1 MKYLNT
7 ILAALGEMI
16 NRMAVRSLIIKR
28 DDGQDRRSAEVLLA
42 PAGRKVLLRIVALA
56 AQRQRATLAQPH
68 SPRRRSPSVLA
79 IQIPYNLS

>member
-1 MKYLNT
+1 
-7 ILAALGEMI
+7 MI

-28 DDGQDRRSAEVLLA
+28 DNGQDRRSAEVLLA